1 MNSPMI
7 FNNSSLSNLFNFYPS
22 PLEIPTRHFS
32 NEEISSSTNNEFIP
46 IINLRACK
54 VVDNVILY
62 PHIDIGKNY
71 VYNTIQRNFLN
82 SLTYKNIYFNNIK
95 YTDKGESKSFYVGY
109 GTILDE
115 DGNFLFLASFRGHL
129 LEKIIPLIGEGLVRD
144 IPFSKRDIKIFMTG
158 DFMTN
163 YRKFYNLIMRKF
175 LQDYIDSGCELSI
188 MDSEMIKDSVY
199 GNEFE
204 DKSNFKTI
212 EDKVSFIEDF
222 RNTIL
227 EYEQ

>member
-1 MNSPMI
+1 MNPPMI
-7 FNNSSLSNLFNFYPS
+7 FNNNRLNNLFKFYPV

-32 NEEISSSTNNEFIP
+32 NEEISSSTNNEFMP
-46 IINLRACK
+46 IINLVICK

-62 PHIDIGKNY
+62 PHIDIGKNF
-71 VYNTIQRNFLN
+71 VNNIAQKDFLD
-82 SLTYKNIYFNNIK
+82 SLTYKNRYFNNIK
-95 YTDKGESKSFYVGY
+95 YTDKGEPKSFHVGY
-109 GTILDE
+109 GVILDE

-129 LEKIIPLIGEGLVRD
+129 LEKIIPLIGEGLID
-144 IPFSKRDIKIFMTG
+144 IPFSKKDIKIFMTG
-158 DFMTN
+158 DFMNN
-163 YRKFYNLIMRKF
+163 YRKFYNLIMRNF

-188 MDSEMIKDSVY
+188 MDSDMIKDSVY

-212 EDKVSFIEDF
+212 EDKISFIEDF

-227 EYEQ
+227 EYE

>member
-7 FNNSSLSNLFNFYPS
+7 FNNSSLGNLFNFYPS
-22 PLEIPTRHFS
+22 PLEIPTIHFS
-32 NEEISSSTNNEFIP
+32 NEKISSSTNNEFMP
-46 IINLRACK
+46 TINLRVCK

-62 PHIDIGKNY
+62 PHIDIGKGYIN
-71 VYNTIQRNFLN
+71 NTIQRNFLN
-82 SLTYKNIYFNNIK
+82 SLTYKNVYFNNIK

-129 LEKIIPLIGEGLVRD
+129 LEKIIPLIGEGLRD
-144 IPFSKRDIKIFMTG
+144 IPFSKKDIKIFMTG
-158 DFMTN
+158 NFMTN
-163 YRKFYNLIMRKF
+163 YRKFYNLIMRNF

-212 EDKVSFIEDF
+212 EDKISFIEDF